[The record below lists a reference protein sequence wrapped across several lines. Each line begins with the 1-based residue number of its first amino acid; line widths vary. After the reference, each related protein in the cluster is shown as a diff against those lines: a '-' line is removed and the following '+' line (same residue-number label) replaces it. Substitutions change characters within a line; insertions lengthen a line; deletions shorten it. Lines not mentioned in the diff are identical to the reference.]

1 MYDGK
6 FNLYS
11 SDGSVTAG
19 DVQLEYN
26 LTPDGKSKE
35 KWFNLYS
42 TDGAFVTGFGAA
54 GEIPLNDLYAGQ
66 SGDPH
71 YSRYAGSL
79 EYISRRQSVKPED
92 YVGTWSYGRCYI
104 TVEEKENVYTISVKW
119 SKSAAESTVWSYLG
133 HYDPQLAIVICNGIG
148 KCMNSIW
155 TEDGQ
160 VTNEPVYEGGTAIFV
175 MREGTLKWIDETQ
188 HTDYDLFFMNISE

>member
-92 YVGTWSYGRCYI
+92 YVGTWPYGRCYI
-104 TVEEKENVYTISVKW
+104 TVEENRMSTLFPSNGASPQQNPQFGRISVITIRSW
-119 SKSAAESTVWSYLG
+119 
-133 HYDPQLAIVICNGIG
+133 QL
-148 KCMNSIW
+148 
-155 TEDGQ
+155 
-160 VTNEPVYEGGTAIFV
+160 
-175 MREGTLKWIDETQ
+175 
-188 HTDYDLFFMNISE
+188 